1 MGKIKRKKHSLKWRM
16 AYYLPF
22 CMVLAIAGSALI
34 GFYTNDLQ
42 VWYRQRHPDLHLSQ
56 DIFYEIQ
63 IAQNGGTYYPYSSN
77 NKPGRPDLLSRVTV
91 VPGTISYGE
100 PMNSSNM
107 KYYIT
112 FWIISYAQILLTPAW
127 VIFCFMMTGYIF
139 YNRELKKP
147 INILLDAS
155 NQIAENQLDF
165 TIPTVKNNELGM
177 LCSAFE
183 DMRSALYDNNQKMWR
198 SLEERRRLNAA
209 FSHDLRT
216 PLTILKGY
224 TEFLEEYVPD
234 GKVSEDKLLSVL
246 SMMNGQISRLEH
258 YTQKM
263 NSMQKL
269 EDITPNIKAVNTKE
283 LFDMFNETGNLICG
297 SRFQM
302 NTGADTKVIHIDT
315 ELVIQV
321 YENLISNAERYA
333 ESSVNVHCNISENL
347 LTIKV
352 VDDGCGFSEEALE
365 RAMQPFFRDDKE
377 DKTHFGLGLYICRI
391 LCEKCGGNLTV
402 DNYKN
407 GGMVTATF
415 FCKKIIEK

>member
-1 MGKIKRKKHSLKWRM
+1 MGKIRRKKYSLKWSI

-22 CMVLAIAGSALI
+22 CMVLAIAGAAFI

-42 VWYRQRHPDLHLSQ
+42 VWYRQRHSDLHLSS
-56 DIFYEIQ
+56 DILYIIQ
-63 IAQNGGTYYPYSSN
+63 ISQNGEHYPPN
-77 NKPGRPDLLSRVTV
+77 NKPGRPDLPNEVTV
-91 VPGTISYGE
+91 VPGTISQGE
-100 PMNSSNM
+100 PMNSSNSR
-107 KYYIT
+107 YFIT
-112 FWIISYAQILLTPAW
+112 YWVISFSQVILTPAW

-139 YNRELKKP
+139 YNREMKKP

-155 NQIAENQLDF
+155 NQIAEDQLDF

-177 LCSAFE
+177 LCAAFE
-183 DMRSALYDNNQKMWR
+183 NMRSALYDNNQKMWR

-224 TEFLEEYVPD
+224 TEFLEEYIPD

-246 SMMNGQISRLEH
+246 SMMSGQISRLEH

-263 NSMQKL
+263 NTMQKL
-269 EDITPNIKAVNTKE
+269 EDITPDIKEVSTEE
-283 LFDMFNETGNLICG
+283 LFAMFTETGRLICG
-297 SRFQM
+297 DRFQM
-302 NTGADTKVIHIDT
+302 NTTVDTVVIHLDT

-333 ESSVNVHCNISENL
+333 LNSVNVNCNITEDL
-347 LTIKV
+347 LTIDV
-352 VDDGCGFSEEALE
+352 LDDGSGFSEEALE

-391 LCEKCGGNLTV
+391 LCEKCGGTLTV
-402 DNYKN
+402 ENYKN
-407 GGMVTATF
+407 GGMVTASF
-415 FCKKIIEK
+415 FCGEISENR